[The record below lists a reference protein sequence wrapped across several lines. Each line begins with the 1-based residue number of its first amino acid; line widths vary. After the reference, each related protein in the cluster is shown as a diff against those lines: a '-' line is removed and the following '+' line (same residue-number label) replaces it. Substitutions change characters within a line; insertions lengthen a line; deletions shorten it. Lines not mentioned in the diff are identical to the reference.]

1 MRPRPI
7 SQASAIRPTPD
18 GLAEADFIGFNR
30 SGEFIAAMA
39 RFGLSLTQ
47 RNFPIVS
54 ESHLVQWEH
63 VRQGLGIGVMTADIG
78 DHDPMVVRALPE
90 VEPIVVPVWLVAH
103 RELHTSRRVRLV
115 FDLIARTLLDPA
127 A

>member
-1 MRPRPI
+1 
-7 SQASAIRPTPD
+7 
-18 GLAEADFIGFNR
+18 
-30 SGEFIAAMA
+30 MA

-90 VEPIVVPVWLVAH
+90 V
-103 RELHTSRRVRLV
+103 SRLPFRCGWWRTVSCTPAGGCGWC
-115 FDLIARTLLDPA
+115 LI
-127 A
+127 